1 MTIEQIEVLGK
12 NSSRAFEIYLKK
24 LFIKE
29 FNKINLKEKKEG
41 EEEYAKA
48 ASVVSENIF
57 NYFNFEKK
65 TTEADKYFDRYL
77 IYLRNGSK
85 ATSFGWLWEYVCAK
99 MLETKYKIEDV
110 KINDPNFDIIFK
122 TEGMLKKGLFK
133 GGLVQCKSSF
143 VSQKM
148 IKSFKASYTEGKKT
162 KSKYYKEKEDYI
174 KKYPNFFYSVFLG
187 LNSQTRH
194 WHCKSSTYFEKVD
207 ELYSKKNNKKN
218 NFFLKNKKGTTINI
232 NSNILKETNLFTT
245 EDINN
250 YFTKDI
256 HKWLN
261 INNKLNRFEIHDTK
275 VKNKAKVLAVP
286 FFKKETPDDSF
297 IAKVKAKICNLTK
310 SNYSLVFDNEE
321 DYDNLNKAI
330 KDCSTKGYNV
340 NKAANEIIE
349 NFKTIKGNKIKQQK
363 AEMEE
368 KTEIEEETS
377 YFNY

>member
-41 EEEYAKA
+41 EEEYAT

-57 NYFNFEKK
+57 NYFNFKK

-77 IYLRNGSK
+77 NYLRNGSK

-148 IKSFKASYTEGKKT
+148 IKSFKASYTKGKKT
-162 KSKYYKEKEDYI
+162 KSKYYEKKEDYI

-187 LNSQTRH
+187 LNSQAKH

-207 ELYSKKNNKKN
+207 ELYSKKNNGKNNKKN
-218 NFFLKNKKGTTINI
+218 NLFLKNKKGTTINI

-261 INNKLNRFEIHDTK
+261 INNKLNRFEQIHGAK
-275 VKNKAKVLAVP
+275 VKNKAKVLVVP

-310 SNYSLVFDNEE
+310 SDYSLVFDNKK

-330 KDCSTKGYNV
+330 NDYSTKGYSV

-349 NFKTIKGNKIKQQK
+349 NFKTIKGNKINRQK
-363 AEMEE
+363 AEMEIGE
-368 KTEIEEETS
+368 EIS